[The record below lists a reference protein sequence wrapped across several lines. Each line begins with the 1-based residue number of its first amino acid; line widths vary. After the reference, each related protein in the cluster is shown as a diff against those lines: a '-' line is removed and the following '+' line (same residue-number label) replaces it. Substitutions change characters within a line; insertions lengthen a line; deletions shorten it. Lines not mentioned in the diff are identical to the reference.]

1 MVNRFAIFGRIA
13 TVSLL
18 LGVTLGGAVAQENH
32 QGMTHTTGE
41 QTNFQRVDQPLWVK
55 AAVTAGG
62 ISLIG
67 LELWWFLLSKPKSR
81 QAASRIWVDEREGNE
96 GK

>member
-18 LGVTLGGAVAQENH
+18 LGVTLGGAVAQESH

>member
-1 MVNRFAIFGRIA
+1 MVNRFAIFSHIA

-18 LGVTLGGAVAQENH
+18 LGVTLGGAAAQENH
-32 QGMTHTTGE
+32 QGMTHATGE
-41 QTNFQRVDQPLWVK
+41 QTHFQRVNQPLWVK

-62 ISLIG
+62 VGLIG
-67 LELWWFLLSKPKSR
+67 LEWWWFLLSKPKSR
-81 QAASRIWVDEREGNE
+81 QATSRIWVDEGKGNE